1 MVIKI
6 IAVGKLKEP
15 YFREAFSEY
24 EKRLS
29 AFCRLTVEEVAQV
42 KLPDEPTDGE
52 ISRALDAE
60 ADAILR
66 RIPDGSCVVPL
77 CIEGKQ
83 LPSEKFA
90 AFISERTAA
99 GANTFVFI
107 IGGSCGL
114 SDRVKKA
121 ADFKMS
127 MSEMTFP
134 HRLARVML
142 AEQLYR
148 AFAIINNR
156 KYHK

>member
-1 MVIKI
+1 M
-6 IAVGKLKEP
+6 KEK
-15 YFREAFSEY
+15 YFLDAFSEY

-29 AFCRLTVEEVAQV
+29 PFCRLETVEIEQE
-42 KLPDEPTDGE
+42 KLPDKPSEKE
-52 ISRALDAE
+52 ISKALETE
-60 ADAILR
+60 AD
-66 RIPDGSCVVPL
+66 RIISKIPAGSCVIPM

-90 AFISERTAA
+90 KYIAERSA
-99 GANTFVFI
+99 GGTNTFTFI

-114 SDRVKKA
+114 SERVKQKA
-121 ADFKMS
+121 DLKLS

-134 HRLARVML
+134 HRLARIML

-148 AFAIINNR
+148 AFAINNNR

>member
-6 IAVGKLKEP
+6 IAVGRMKEK
-15 YFREAFSEY
+15 YLSEAFSEY

-29 AFCRLTVEEVAQV
+29 PFCKLSVDEVEQE
-42 KLPDEPTDGE
+42 KLPETPSDKE
-52 ISRALDAE
+52 ISKALDTE
-60 ADAILR
+60 ADRIIR
-66 RIPDGSCVVPL
+66 RIPAGSCVIPL

-83 LPSEKFA
+83 LSSEKFS
-90 AFISERTAA
+90 AFITERSA
-99 GANTFVFI
+99 GGTNTFVFI

-114 SDRVKKA
+114 SDRVKSM
-121 ADFKMS
+121 ADYKLS

-134 HRLARVML
+134 HRLARIML

>member
-6 IAVGKLKEP
+6 IAVGKLKEQ
-15 YFREAFSEY
+15 YLRDAFSEY

-29 AFCRLTVEEVAQV
+29 AFCRLTVDEIDQE
-42 KLPDEPTDGE
+42 KLPDDPSDKE
-52 ISRALDAE
+52 INKALETEAE
-60 ADAILR
+60 KILQK
-66 RIPDGSCVVPL
+66 IPAGSFVIPM

-83 LPSEKFA
+83 LSSEKFSGL
-90 AFISERTAA
+90 ISGEASA
-99 GANTFVFI
+99 GRNTFVFI

-114 SDRVKKA
+114 SDRVKQK
-121 ADFKMS
+121 ADFKLS

-148 AFAIINNR
+148 AFTIMNNR

>member
-6 IAVGKLKEP
+6 ITVGKLKEK
-15 YFREAFSEY
+15 YLQEAFSEY
-24 EKRLS
+24 EKRLG
-29 AFCRLTVEEVAQV
+29 AFCRLVVDETEQEQ
-42 KLPDEPTDGE
+42 LPDDPSEKE
-52 ISRALDAE
+52 ISKALETEAE
-60 ADAILR
+60 RILAK
-66 RIPDGSCVVPL
+66 IPAGSYVIPM

-83 LPSEKFA
+83 LSSGKFSEL
-90 AFISERTAA
+90 ISREISN
-99 GANTFVFI
+99 GKNTFVFI

-114 SDRVKKA
+114 SDRVKQK
-121 ADFKMS
+121 ADFRLS

-148 AFAIINNR
+148 AFTIMNNR

>member
-1 MVIKI
+1 MVIRI
-6 IAVGKLKEP
+6 IAVGKLKED
-15 YFREAFSEY
+15 YYREAFSEY
-24 EKRLS
+24 GKRLS
-29 AFCRLTVEEVAQV
+29 GFCRLTVDEVEQV
-42 KLPDEPTDGE
+42 RLPDEPSDKE
-52 ISRALDAE
+52 ISKALETE

-66 RIPDGSCVVPL
+66 KIPEGSCVIPL

-83 LPSEKFA
+83 MPSEKFA
-90 AFISERTAA
+90 GFLSDRISSGT
-99 GANTFVFI
+99 NTFVFI

-121 ADFKMS
+121 ADFRMS

-142 AEQLYR
+142 AEQIYR
-148 AFAIINNR
+148 AFTIMNNR

>member
-6 IAVGKLKEP
+6 IAVGKLKEK
-15 YFREAFSEY
+15 YLQDAFREY

-29 AFCRLTVEEVAQV
+29 AFCRLTVDETEQE
-42 KLPDEPTDGE
+42 KLPDEPSEKE
-52 ISRALDAE
+52 IAKALDTE
-60 ADAILR
+60 GERILQK
-66 RIPDGSCVVPL
+66 IPQGSIVIPL

-83 LPSEKFA
+83 LPSEKFSEY
-90 AFISERTAA
+90 ISRETAN

-114 SDRVKKA
+114 SDKVKNR
-121 ADFKMS
+121 ADLKLS

-134 HRLARVML
+134 HRLARIML

-148 AFAIINNR
+148 AFAIMNNR

>member
-6 IAVGKLKEP
+6 IAVGKLKEK
-15 YFREAFSEY
+15 YLREAFSEY

-29 AFCRLTVEEVAQV
+29 AFCRLTVDEVEQE
-42 KLPDEPTDGE
+42 KLPDEPSEKE
-52 ISRALDAE
+52 ISKALETE
-60 ADAILR
+60 ADRILR
-66 RIPDGSCVVPL
+66 KIPAESYVVPM

-83 LPSEKFA
+83 LTSEKFSEL
-90 AFISERTAA
+90 ISRESAN
-99 GANTFVFI
+99 GKNTFVFI

-114 SDRVKKA
+114 SERVKQK
-121 ADFKMS
+121 ADFRLS

-148 AFAIINNR
+148 AFAIMNNR